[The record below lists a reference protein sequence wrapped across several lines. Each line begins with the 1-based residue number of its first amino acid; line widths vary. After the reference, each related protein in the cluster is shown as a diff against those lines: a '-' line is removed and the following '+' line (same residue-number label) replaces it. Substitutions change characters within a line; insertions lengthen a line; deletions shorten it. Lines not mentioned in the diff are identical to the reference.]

1 MDLRTASER
10 DVQGFVECYLD
21 VWRSLK
27 RILPDEYVDDQIE
40 RASTAAFKDHMSSE
54 ISDTD
59 SIILVAE
66 EGTETVG
73 IAWGNLKEDG
83 SAWLAFM
90 GVSQE
95 HRRRGVGRSLLTRFI
110 EESRGRGSRKVSLD
124 TDPRLVPAVELYLGM
139 GFTSEGVVK
148 NPYGLELVVYS
159 KDIS

>member
-10 DVQGFVECYLD
+10 DVHGFIECYLE
-21 VWRSLK
+21 VWKSL
-27 RILPDEYVDDQIE
+27 RGILPEEYVDGQIE
-40 RASTAAFKDHMSSE
+40 RASGTAFKDGISSKMS
-54 ISDTD
+54 DPD

-83 SAWLAFM
+83 SAWLVFM
-90 GVSQE
+90 GVSRG

-110 EESRGRGSRKVSLD
+110 EESRGRGSLKVSLD

-139 GFTSEGVVK
+139 GFTSEGIAK

-159 KDIS
+159 KEIA